1 MLYWLSRRFAQG
13 FCMLRILMVPQLFWL
28 VLALPAVAMMA
39 GFVQDPVTAFD
50 LIHPTGEFSVRL
62 MIAAMMITP
71 LRAILG
77 RRRWLDWLLARRRA
91 LGVAA
96 CGYGLLHLAFYLY
109 DMGDW
114 GMIAEEALIFS
125 IWTGYVALVIFIA
138 MALTS
143 NNAAQRAM
151 RANWKRLQRL
161 VYAAALL
168 IALHWV
174 YVDGETGGMLAHF
187 VPLLILETA
196 RIILMF
202 KRRSA
207 RRVTQ
212 VPTG

>member
-1 MLYWLSRRFAQG
+1 
-13 FCMLRILMVPQLFWL
+13 MLRLINVHGFFW
-28 VLALPAVAMMA
+28 VLLAIPAIGMSI
-39 GFVQDPVTAFD
+39 GFLRDPVTAFD
-50 LIHPTGEFSVRL
+50 LIHPSGEFSVRF
-62 MIAAMMITP
+62 MIIAMMISP
-71 LRAILG
+71 LRAIFG

-125 IWTGYVALVIFIA
+125 IWTGYAALIIFIA
-138 MALTS
+138 MGVTS
-143 NNAAQRAM
+143 NNASQRAM

-161 VYAAALL
+161 VYPAALL

-174 YVDGETGGMLAHF
+174 YVDGEYMGMVVHF

-196 RIILMF
+196 RVMLMF

-207 RRVTQ
+207 RRGTQ
-212 VPTG
+212 AGALGL

>member
-1 MLYWLSRRFAQG
+1 
-13 FCMLRILMVPQLFWL
+13 MLRLINVHPFFWAL
-28 VLALPAVAMMA
+28 LAFPAVGMLA
-39 GFVQDPVTAFD
+39 GFVQDPVSAFD
-50 LIHPTGEFSVRL
+50 LIHPSGEFSVRF
-62 MIAAMMITP
+62 MIIAMMVSP
-71 LRAILG
+71 LRAVLG
-77 RRRWLDWLLARRRA
+77 RRRGLDWLLARRRA

-96 CGYGLLHLAFYLY
+96 CGYGVLHLAFYLY

-125 IWTGYVALVIFIA
+125 IWTGYAALVIFIA

-143 NNAAQRAM
+143 NNASQRIM

-161 VYAAALL
+161 VYPAALL

-174 YVDGETGGMLAHF
+174 YVDGETMGMVVHF

-196 RIILMF
+196 RVVLMF

-207 RRVTQ
+207 RRGKEAL
-212 VPTG
+212 TG

>member
-1 MLYWLSRRFAQG
+1 
-13 FCMLRILMVPQLFWL
+13 MLRILKIPQLFWL
-28 VLALPAVAMMA
+28 ILAIPGIAMFA
-39 GFVQDPVTAFD
+39 GFLNDPVTAFD
-50 LIHPTGEFSVRL
+50 LIHPSGEFSVRL
-62 MIAAMMITP
+62 MIVAMMISP
-71 LRAILG
+71 LRAVLG
-77 RRRWLDWLLARRRA
+77 RRGWLDWLLARRRA

-96 CGYGLLHLAFYLY
+96 CSYGVLHLAFYLY

-125 IWTGYVALVIFIA
+125 IWTGYAAMLIFVA

-143 NNAAQRAM
+143 NNASQRAL

-161 VYAAALL
+161 VYPAALL

-174 YVDGETGGMLAHF
+174 YVDGEWKGMAVHF

-207 RRVTQ
+207 HRGTQ
-212 VPTG
+212 AAAR

>member
-1 MLYWLSRRFAQG
+1 
-13 FCMLRILMVPQLFWL
+13 MLRILKIPELFWV
-28 VLALPAVAMMA
+28 VLAIPAIAMTI

-50 LIHPTGEFSVRL
+50 LIHPSGEFSVRL
-62 MIAAMMITP
+62 MIVAMMVSP

-77 RRRWLDWLLARRRA
+77 RRGWLDWLLSRRRA

-96 CGYGLLHLAFYLY
+96 CGYGVLHLAFYLY

-114 GMIAEEALIFS
+114 GMIAEEAMIFS
-125 IWTGYVALVIFIA
+125 IWTGYLALILFIA

-143 NNAAQRAM
+143 NNAAQRAL

-161 VYAAALL
+161 VYPAALL
-168 IALHWV
+168 IALHWF
-174 YVDGETGGMLAHF
+174 YVDGEWKGMAVHF
-187 VPLLILETA
+187 VPLLVLETA

-207 RRVTQ
+207 RRATQ
-212 VPTG
+212 AMTR

>member
-1 MLYWLSRRFAQG
+1 
-13 FCMLRILMVPQLFWL
+13 MLRILKIPELFWV
-28 VLALPAVAMMA
+28 VLAIPAIAMII

-50 LIHPTGEFSVRL
+50 LIHPSGEFSVRL
-62 MIAAMMITP
+62 MIVAMMVSP

-77 RRRWLDWLLARRRA
+77 RRGWLDWLLSRRRA

-96 CGYGLLHLAFYLY
+96 CGYGVLHLAFYLY

-125 IWTGYVALVIFIA
+125 IWTGYLALIIFIA

-143 NNAAQRAM
+143 NNAAQRAL

-161 VYAAALL
+161 VYPAALL
-168 IALHWV
+168 IALHWF
-174 YVDGETGGMLAHF
+174 YVDGEWKGMAVHF
-187 VPLLILETA
+187 VPLLVLETA

-202 KRRSA
+202 KQRSA
-207 RRVTQ
+207 RRATQ
-212 VPTG
+212 AMTR

>member
-1 MLYWLSRRFAQG
+1 
-13 FCMLRILMVPQLFWL
+13 MLRILKIPELFWV
-28 VLALPAVAMMA
+28 VLAIPAIAMII

-50 LIHPTGEFSVRL
+50 LVHPSGEFSVRL
-62 MIAAMMITP
+62 MIVAMMVSP

-77 RRRWLDWLLARRRA
+77 RRGWLEWLLSRRRA

-96 CGYGLLHLAFYLY
+96 CGYGVLHLAFYLY

-125 IWTGYVALVIFIA
+125 IWTGYLALIIFIA

-143 NNAAQRAM
+143 NNAAQRAL

-161 VYAAALL
+161 VYPAALL
-168 IALHWV
+168 IALHWF
-174 YVDGETGGMLAHF
+174 YVDGEWKGMAVHF
-187 VPLLILETA
+187 VPLLVLETA

-207 RRVTQ
+207 RRATQ
-212 VPTG
+212 VMTR

>member
-1 MLYWLSRRFAQG
+1 
-13 FCMLRILMVPQLFWL
+13 MLRILKIPELFWV
-28 VLALPAVAMMA
+28 VLAIPAIAMII

-50 LIHPTGEFSVRL
+50 LVHPSGEFSVRL
-62 MIAAMMITP
+62 MIVAMMVSP

-77 RRRWLDWLLARRRA
+77 RRGWLDWLLSRRRA

-96 CGYGLLHLAFYLY
+96 CGYGVLHLAFYLY

-114 GMIAEEALIFS
+114 AMIAEEALIFS
-125 IWTGYVALVIFIA
+125 IWTGYLALIIFIA

-143 NNAAQRAM
+143 NNAAQRAL

-161 VYAAALL
+161 VYPAALL
-168 IALHWV
+168 IALHWF
-174 YVDGETGGMLAHF
+174 YVDGEWKGMAVHF
-187 VPLLILETA
+187 VPLLVLETA

-207 RRVTQ
+207 RRATQ
-212 VPTG
+212 AMTR

>member
-1 MLYWLSRRFAQG
+1 
-13 FCMLRILMVPQLFWL
+13 MLRILKIPELFWV
-28 VLALPAVAMMA
+28 VLAIPAIAMII

-50 LIHPTGEFSVRL
+50 LVHPSGEFSVRL
-62 MIAAMMITP
+62 MIVAMMVSP

-77 RRRWLDWLLARRRA
+77 RRGWLDWLLSRRRA

-96 CGYGLLHLAFYLY
+96 CGYGVLHLAFYLY

-114 GMIAEEALIFS
+114 AMIAEEALIFS
-125 IWTGYVALVIFIA
+125 IWTGYLALIIFVA

-143 NNAAQRAM
+143 NNAAQRAL

-161 VYAAALL
+161 VYPAALL
-168 IALHWV
+168 IALHWF
-174 YVDGETGGMLAHF
+174 YVDGEWKGMAMHF
-187 VPLLILETA
+187 VPLLVLETA

-207 RRVTQ
+207 RRATQ
-212 VPTG
+212 AMTR

>member
-1 MLYWLSRRFAQG
+1 
-13 FCMLRILMVPQLFWL
+13 MLRILKIPELFWV
-28 VLALPAVAMMA
+28 VLAIPAIAMII

-50 LIHPTGEFSVRL
+50 LVHPSGEFSVRL
-62 MIAAMMITP
+62 MIVAMMVSP

-77 RRRWLDWLLARRRA
+77 RRGLLDWLLSRRRA

-96 CGYGLLHLAFYLY
+96 CGYGVLHLAFYLY

-114 GMIAEEALIFS
+114 AMIAEEALIFS
-125 IWTGYVALVIFIA
+125 IWTGYLALIIFVA

-143 NNAAQRAM
+143 NNAAQRAL

-161 VYAAALL
+161 VYPAALL
-168 IALHWV
+168 IALHWF
-174 YVDGETGGMLAHF
+174 YVDGEWKGMAVHF
-187 VPLLILETA
+187 VPLLVLETA

-207 RRVTQ
+207 LRATQ
-212 VPTG
+212 AMTR

>member
-1 MLYWLSRRFAQG
+1 
-13 FCMLRILMVPQLFWL
+13 MLRILKIPELFWV
-28 VLALPAVAMMA
+28 VLAIPAIAMII

-50 LIHPTGEFSVRL
+50 LVHPSGEFSVRL
-62 MIAAMMITP
+62 MIVAMMVSP

-77 RRRWLDWLLARRRA
+77 RRGWLDWLLSRRRA

-96 CGYGLLHLAFYLY
+96 CGYGVLHLAFYLY

-114 GMIAEEALIFS
+114 AMIAEEALIFS
-125 IWTGYVALVIFIA
+125 IWTGYLALIIFVA

-143 NNAAQRAM
+143 NNAAQRAL

-161 VYAAALL
+161 VYPAALL
-168 IALHWV
+168 IALHWF
-174 YVDGETGGMLAHF
+174 YVDGEWKGMAVHF
-187 VPLLILETA
+187 VPLLVLETA

-207 RRVTQ
+207 RRATHAM
-212 VPTG
+212 TR

>member
-1 MLYWLSRRFAQG
+1 
-13 FCMLRILMVPQLFWL
+13 MLRILKIPQLFWL
-28 VLALPAVAMMA
+28 VLAIPGLAMVA
-39 GFVQDPVTAFD
+39 GFLGDPVTAFD
-50 LIHPTGEFSVRL
+50 LIHPSGEFSVRL
-62 MIAAMMITP
+62 MIVAMMISP

-77 RRRWLDWLLARRRA
+77 RRSWLDWLLARRRA

-96 CGYGLLHLAFYLY
+96 CGYGVLHLAFYLY

-114 GMIAEEALIFS
+114 GMIAEEAVIFS
-125 IWTGYVALVIFIA
+125 IWTGYGALAIFVA

-161 VYAAALL
+161 VYPAALL

-174 YVDGETGGMLAHF
+174 YVDGEWKGMAVHF
-187 VPLLILETA
+187 VPLLVLETA

-207 RRVTQ
+207 RRGTNAAAH
-212 VPTG
+212 

>member
-1 MLYWLSRRFAQG
+1 
-13 FCMLRILMVPQLFWL
+13 MLRILKIPELFWV
-28 VLALPAVAMMA
+28 VLAIPAIAMII

-50 LIHPTGEFSVRL
+50 LVHPSGEFSVRL
-62 MIAAMMITP
+62 MIVAMMVSP

-77 RRRWLDWLLARRRA
+77 RRGWLDWLLSRRRA

-96 CGYGLLHLAFYLY
+96 CGYGVLHLAFYLY

-114 GMIAEEALIFS
+114 AMISEEALIFS
-125 IWTGYVALVIFIA
+125 IWTGYLALIIFVA

-143 NNAAQRAM
+143 NNAAQRAL

-161 VYAAALL
+161 VYPAALL
-168 IALHWV
+168 IALHWF
-174 YVDGETGGMLAHF
+174 YVDGEWKGMAVHF
-187 VPLLILETA
+187 VPLLVLETA

-207 RRVTQ
+207 RRATQ
-212 VPTG
+212 AMTR

>member
-1 MLYWLSRRFAQG
+1 
-13 FCMLRILMVPQLFWL
+13 MLRILKIPELFWV
-28 VLALPAVAMMA
+28 VLAIPAIAMTI

-50 LIHPTGEFSVRL
+50 LIHPSGEFSVRL
-62 MIAAMMITP
+62 MIVAMMVSP

-77 RRRWLDWLLARRRA
+77 RRGWLDWLLSRRRA

-96 CGYGLLHLAFYLY
+96 CGYGVLHLAFYLY

-114 GMIAEEALIFS
+114 GMIAEEAMIFS
-125 IWTGYVALVIFIA
+125 IWTGYLALIIFIA

-143 NNAAQRAM
+143 NNAAQRAL

-161 VYAAALL
+161 VYPAALL
-168 IALHWV
+168 IALHWF
-174 YVDGETGGMLAHF
+174 YVDGEWKGMAVHF
-187 VPLLILETA
+187 VPLLVLETA

-207 RRVTQ
+207 RRATQ
-212 VPTG
+212 AMTR

>member
-1 MLYWLSRRFAQG
+1 
-13 FCMLRILMVPQLFWL
+13 MLRILKIPELFWV
-28 VLALPAVAMMA
+28 VLAIPAIAMMI

-50 LIHPTGEFSVRL
+50 LIHPSGEFSVRL
-62 MIAAMMITP
+62 MIVAMMVSP

-77 RRRWLDWLLARRRA
+77 RRGWLDWLLSRRRA

-96 CGYGLLHLAFYLY
+96 CGYGVLHLAFYLY

-125 IWTGYVALVIFIA
+125 IWTGYLALIIFIA

-143 NNAAQRAM
+143 NNAAQRAL

-161 VYAAALL
+161 VYPAALL
-168 IALHWV
+168 IALHWF
-174 YVDGETGGMLAHF
+174 YVDGEWKGMAVHF
-187 VPLLILETA
+187 VPLLVLETA

-207 RRVTQ
+207 RRATQ
-212 VPTG
+212 AMTR

>member
-1 MLYWLSRRFAQG
+1 
-13 FCMLRILMVPQLFWL
+13 MLRILKIPELFWV
-28 VLALPAVAMMA
+28 VLAIPAIAMII

-50 LIHPTGEFSVRL
+50 LIHPSGEFSVRL
-62 MIAAMMITP
+62 MIVAMMVSP

-77 RRRWLDWLLARRRA
+77 RRGWLDWLLSRRRA

-96 CGYGLLHLAFYLY
+96 CGYGVLHLAFYLY

-114 GMIAEEALIFS
+114 AMIAEEALIFS
-125 IWTGYVALVIFIA
+125 IWTGYLALIIFVA

-143 NNAAQRAM
+143 NNAAQRAL

-161 VYAAALL
+161 VYPAALL
-168 IALHWV
+168 IALHWF
-174 YVDGETGGMLAHF
+174 YVDGEWKGMAVHF
-187 VPLLILETA
+187 VPLLVLETA

-207 RRVTQ
+207 RRATQ
-212 VPTG
+212 AMTR

>member
-1 MLYWLSRRFAQG
+1 
-13 FCMLRILMVPQLFWL
+13 MLRILNIPQLFWL
-28 VLALPAVAMMA
+28 VLAIPAIGMIA
-39 GFVQDPVTAFD
+39 GFAHHTVSAFD
-50 LIHPTGEFSVRL
+50 LIHPSGEFSVRF
-62 MIAAMMITP
+62 MIIAMMISP

-77 RRRWLDWLLARRRA
+77 RRGWLDWLLARRRA

-96 CGYGLLHLAFYLY
+96 FGYGLLHLGFYLY

-114 GMIAEEALIFS
+114 GQIAEEALIFS
-125 IWTGYVALVIFIA
+125 IWTGYAAMLIFTA

-161 VYAAALL
+161 VYPAALL
-168 IALHWV
+168 IALHWL
-174 YVDGETGGMLAHF
+174 YVDGEWKGMALHF

-196 RIILMF
+196 RIVLMF

-207 RRVTQ
+207 RRATVATS
-212 VPTG
+212 T

>member
-1 MLYWLSRRFAQG
+1 
-13 FCMLRILMVPQLFWL
+13 MLRILKIPELFWV
-28 VLALPAVAMMA
+28 VLAIPAIAMTI

-50 LIHPTGEFSVRL
+50 LIHPSGEFSVRL
-62 MIAAMMITP
+62 MIVAMMVSP

-77 RRRWLDWLLARRRA
+77 RRGWLDWLLSRRRA

-96 CGYGLLHLAFYLY
+96 CGYGVLHLAFYLY

-125 IWTGYVALVIFIA
+125 IWTGYLALIIFIA

-143 NNAAQRAM
+143 NNAAQRAL

-161 VYAAALL
+161 VYPAALL
-168 IALHWV
+168 IALHWF
-174 YVDGETGGMLAHF
+174 YVDGEWKGMAVHF
-187 VPLLILETA
+187 VPLLVLETA

-207 RRVTQ
+207 RRATQ
-212 VPTG
+212 AMTR

>member
-1 MLYWLSRRFAQG
+1 
-13 FCMLRILMVPQLFWL
+13 MLRILKIPELFWV
-28 VLALPAVAMMA
+28 VLAIPAIAMII

-50 LIHPTGEFSVRL
+50 LIHPSGEFSVRL
-62 MIAAMMITP
+62 MIVAMMVSP

-77 RRRWLDWLLARRRA
+77 RRGWLDWLLSRRRA

-96 CGYGLLHLAFYLY
+96 CGYGVLHLAFYQY

-114 GMIAEEALIFS
+114 AMIAEEALIFS
-125 IWTGYVALVIFIA
+125 IWTGYLALIIFVA

-143 NNAAQRAM
+143 NNAAQRAL

-161 VYAAALL
+161 VYPAALL
-168 IALHWV
+168 IALHWF
-174 YVDGETGGMLAHF
+174 YVDGEWKGMAVHF
-187 VPLLILETA
+187 VPLLVLETA

-207 RRVTQ
+207 LRATQ
-212 VPTG
+212 AMTR

>member
-1 MLYWLSRRFAQG
+1 
-13 FCMLRILMVPQLFWL
+13 MLRILKIPELFWV
-28 VLALPAVAMMA
+28 VLAIPAIAMII

-50 LIHPTGEFSVRL
+50 LVHPSGEFSVRL
-62 MIAAMMITP
+62 MIVAMMVSP

-77 RRRWLDWLLARRRA
+77 RRGWLDWLLWRRRA

-96 CGYGLLHLAFYLY
+96 CGYGVLHLAFYLY

-114 GMIAEEALIFS
+114 AMISEEALIFS
-125 IWTGYVALVIFIA
+125 IWTGYLALIIFVA

-143 NNAAQRAM
+143 NNAAQRAL

-161 VYAAALL
+161 VYPAALL
-168 IALHWV
+168 IALHWF
-174 YVDGETGGMLAHF
+174 YVDGEWKGMAVHF
-187 VPLLILETA
+187 VPLLVLETA

-207 RRVTQ
+207 RRATQ
-212 VPTG
+212 AMTR

>member
-1 MLYWLSRRFAQG
+1 
-13 FCMLRILMVPQLFWL
+13 MLRILKIPELFWV
-28 VLALPAVAMMA
+28 VLAIPAIAMII

-50 LIHPTGEFSVRL
+50 LVHPSGEFSVRL
-62 MIAAMMITP
+62 MIVAMMVSP

-77 RRRWLDWLLARRRA
+77 RRGWLDWLLSRRRA

-96 CGYGLLHLAFYLY
+96 CGYGVLHLAFYLY

-125 IWTGYVALVIFIA
+125 IWTGYLALIIFVA

-143 NNAAQRAM
+143 NNAAQRAL

-161 VYAAALL
+161 VYPAALL
-168 IALHWV
+168 IALHWF
-174 YVDGETGGMLAHF
+174 YVDGEWKGMAVHF
-187 VPLLILETA
+187 VPLLVLETA

-207 RRVTQ
+207 RRATRAM
-212 VPTG
+212 TR